1 MEKLLIIDGNS
12 IVNRAFYAL
21 PLLTNQFGEFSNAV
35 YGFSNILT
43 KSILEYKPKYI
54 AVAFDFG
61 KKTFRNDIYAD
72 YKGKRKGMP
81 EELAVQMPILKE
93 LLNNMNIKYFEK
105 NGIEADDI
113 IGTISKQ
120 ENVEK
125 IILSGDRDLFQ
136 LIDDNTTVFFTKKG
150 ISEVEKVDR
159 EKLKELMGLTP
170 SQIVEF
176 KALRGDSSDNIPGV
190 SGIGDK
196 TAMAL
201 LEEFETVDNI
211 YSNLENLTKQSV
223 KEKLEN
229 GKDMAEI
236 SKRLA
241 TIDRNVNLKYKLDDL
256 TYTFPYNEQVFEFFK
271 RYDFKSL
278 MRRHEIFAENIQE
291 QVKPNTAN
299 FENVKIES
307 IDKLEEVIKYIKEE
321 GRIAFDFTNGLKI
334 ACSPNFEYSFNEE
347 ITMFSS
353 TLTLDEALKHLA
365 PIFEAKNILKICY
378 DLKKHKHI
386 LDNYNINI
394 SNNAFDI
401 AIARYVLTKNTK
413 VNELPS
419 PVYYFNEVKALEN
432 EMKEFG
438 VDDLFEKIE
447 MPLVNVLFDMEK
459 NGILIDTNELEQ
471 IKVILSEELEQ
482 ITSKIYDLAGET
494 FKINS
499 PKVLMEILFD
509 KLGLVLPK
517 NVKKSTSVEV
527 LVQIEDQHEIISQI
541 LRYRKVQKLLTTYV
555 EPFSEIAKQNA
566 GYIHSTFSQT
576 QTSTGRLASSDPNL
590 QNLPIRDEEGKHLR
604 KIFISRFKD
613 GNLVSADYNQI
624 ELRLM
629 AHYSQDENLLRAYA
643 HGDDIHASTAAYI
656 FDKPISEITAS
667 ERRVAKTV
675 NFGIIYGISEY
686 GLSQNL
692 NTSVQKAKTYIERY
706 FYTFP
711 GVKRYMNECVETAKK
726 TGYAKTLFGRIRFIP
741 ELQSDNKALNKFG
754 ERVALNMPLQGTAS
768 DIIKLAMTRVYN
780 RLKTENLESNLVLQ
794 IHDEL
799 VVDCP
804 KNEVEKVENI
814 LSEEMTGVINL
825 TVKLPVAVSH
835 GKTLMECK

>member
-54 AVAFDFG
+54 AVAFDFA
-61 KKTFRNDIYAD
+61 KKTFRNDIYAE

-93 LLNNMNIKYFEK
+93 LLNSMNIKYFEK

-113 IGTISKQ
+113 IGTISKE

-136 LIDDNTTVFFTKKG
+136 LIDDKTTVYFTKKG
-150 ISEVEKVDR
+150 VSEIEAVDEK
-159 EKLKELMGLTP
+159 KLKELMGLTP
-170 SQIVEF
+170 SQIVEY
-176 KALRGDSSDNIPGV
+176 KALRGDASDNIPGV

-196 TAMAL
+196 TALSL
-201 LEEFETVDNI
+201 LEEFGTVDNI
-211 YSNLENLTKQSV
+211 YANIDKISKQSV
-223 KEKLEN
+223 KEKLIN
-229 GKDMAEI
+229 GKEMAEI

-241 TIDRNVNLKYKLDDL
+241 TIDRKVNLKYKLEDL
-256 TYTFPYNEQVFEFFK
+256 KYTFPYNEKVYEFFK

-278 MRRHEIFAENIQE
+278 MRRNEIFADNIQE
-291 QVKPNTAN
+291 QVKPNST
-299 FENVKIES
+299 EYETVKIES
-307 IDKLEEVIKYIKEE
+307 IEKLNEVIKYIKEE
-321 GRIAFDFTNGLKI
+321 GRIAFDFTNGFKM
-334 ACSPNFEYSFNEE
+334 ACSPNFEYVFNED
-347 ITMFSS
+347 ISMFSS
-353 TLTLDEALKHLA
+353 TLTLEDAIKQLA
-365 PIFEAKNILKICY
+365 PIFQSKSILKICY
-378 DLKKHKHI
+378 DLKKHMHI
-386 LDNYNINI
+386 FDNYNIVI

-401 AIARYVLTKNTK
+401 AIARYVLTKSTK

-419 PVYYFNEVKALEN
+419 PVCYFNEVKILQD

-438 VDDLFEKIE
+438 VDDLFDKIE
-447 MPLVNVLFDMEK
+447 MPLVNVLFNMEK
-459 NGILIDTNELEQ
+459 NGLLVDVNELEQ
-471 IKVILSEELEQ
+471 SKIILSEELDE
-482 ITSKIYDLAGET
+482 ITSKIYELAGEK

-527 LVQIEDQHEIISQI
+527 LVQIEEQHEIVSQI
-541 LRYRKVQKLLTTYV
+541 LRYRKVQKLLATYV
-555 EPFSEIAKQNA
+555 EPFCEIAKKNA
-566 GYIHSTFSQT
+566 GYIHSTFSQI

-604 KIFISRFKD
+604 KAFISRFVD

-629 AHYSQDENLLRAYA
+629 AHYSQDENLLKAYA
-643 HGDDIHASTAAYI
+643 QGDDIHASTAAYI
-656 FDKPISEITAS
+656 FDKPISEVTAN

-692 NTSVQKAKTYIERY
+692 NTSVVKAKNYIERY

-711 GVKRYMNECVETAKK
+711 GVKRYMKECVEEAKK

-741 ELQSDNKALNKFG
+741 ELQAENKALYKFG
-754 ERVALNMPLQGTAS
+754 ERVAMNMPLQGTAS

-780 RLKTENLESNLVLQ
+780 RIQQAKLESKLVLQ

-799 VVDCP
+799 IVDCP
-804 KNEVEKVENI
+804 KNEIETVKNI
-814 LSEEMTGVINL
+814 LKEEMTSVINL
-825 TVKLPVAVSH
+825 TVKLPVAVSQ
-835 GKTLMECK
+835 GKTLLECK

>member
-1 MEKLLIIDGNS
+1 
-12 IVNRAFYAL
+12 
-21 PLLTNQFGEFSNAV
+21 
-35 YGFSNILT
+35 
-43 KSILEYKPKYI
+43 
-54 AVAFDFG
+54 
-61 KKTFRNDIYAD
+61 
-72 YKGKRKGMP
+72 
-81 EELAVQMPILKE
+81 
-93 LLNNMNIKYFEK
+93 
-105 NGIEADDI
+105 
-113 IGTISKQ
+113 
-120 ENVEK
+120 
-125 IILSGDRDLFQ
+125 
-136 LIDDNTTVFFTKKG
+136 
-150 ISEVEKVDR
+150 
-159 EKLKELMGLTP
+159 
-170 SQIVEF
+170 
-176 KALRGDSSDNIPGV
+176 
-190 SGIGDK
+190 
-196 TAMAL
+196 
-201 LEEFETVDNI
+201 
-211 YSNLENLTKQSV
+211 
-223 KEKLEN
+223 
-229 GKDMAEI
+229 
-236 SKRLA
+236 
-241 TIDRNVNLKYKLDDL
+241 
-256 TYTFPYNEQVFEFFK
+256 
-271 RYDFKSL
+271 
-278 MRRHEIFAENIQE
+278 
-291 QVKPNTAN
+291 
-299 FENVKIES
+299 
-307 IDKLEEVIKYIKEE
+307 
-321 GRIAFDFTNGLKI
+321 
-334 ACSPNFEYSFNEE
+334 
-347 ITMFSS
+347 
-353 TLTLDEALKHLA
+353 
-365 PIFEAKNILKICY
+365 
-378 DLKKHKHI
+378 
-386 LDNYNINI
+386 
-394 SNNAFDI
+394 
-401 AIARYVLTKNTK
+401 
-413 VNELPS
+413 
-419 PVYYFNEVKALEN
+419 
-432 EMKEFG
+432 
-438 VDDLFEKIE
+438 

-643 HGDDIHASTAAYI
+643 HGDDIHASTASYI

-711 GVKRYMNECVETAKK
+711 GVKRYMNECVEIAKK

-754 ERVALNMPLQGTAS
+754 ERVAMNMPLQGTAS

-780 RLKTENLESNLVLQ
+780 RLKTENLESKLVLQ